1 MNDPRTLHGS
11 LVNRT
16 SLTASKA
23 TMNRRDALRSLFA
36 VGGLA
41 AMPAAASTLLVPA
54 TARALD
60 TGARAPEI
68 GLAHVA
74 NGTGNVDLAALR
86 GQVFIVDFWAS
97 WCGPCADEMPV
108 LERLYTTHR
117 QNGFSIVGVSQDSAA
132 SNVQQFL
139 RRIPVSFPIVL
150 DTAHAVAGRY
160 SPPRMPT
167 SFIVDRRGIVR
178 HVHAGFRSSDAPA
191 MEREVAALVAQ
202 PRP

>member
-1 MNDPRTLHGS
+1 MNDPRS
-11 LVNRT
+11 FVNRSP
-16 SLTASKA
+16 SLSSKA
-23 TMNRRDALRSLFA
+23 TMNRRDALRSLFT
-36 VGGLA
+36 VGTLA
-41 AMPAAASTLLVPA
+41 ALPAATSTLLLPG

-60 TGARAPEI
+60 VGARAPEI
-68 GLAHVA
+68 GIAHVA
-74 NGTGNVDLAALR
+74 NGTGNVDLAGLR

-108 LERLYTTHR
+108 LQRMYTTHR

-139 RRIPVSFPIVL
+139 RRIPVTFPIVL

-160 SPPRMPT
+160 APPRMPT

-178 HVHAGFRSSDAPA
+178 HVHAGFRSSDAAA

-202 PRP
+202 PR